1 MNDIRSHSLDIRRR
15 HRDARILFARDMRA
29 RGEGSPVKC
38 NRRDGIFLL
47 PKIKKIDSGVSAV

>member
-1 MNDIRSHSLDIRRR
+1 MDPHSLDIRRGR
-15 HRDARILFARDMRA
+15 HHAGAFVAGDMRA